1 MGWSLQA
8 ANDCLPL
15 WCILRSPKHW
25 SWISC
30 WNFVNFLPHH
40 LLYLPES
47 KKIILCATLYWDL
60 YQRKELAAPTNTQHL
75 KGITGLQTG
84 LLDKNT
90 RQSCIFL
97 ALMPNLKFDAVK
109 TWQFL
114 SDAPRTTQIL
124 DSQESSHL
132 TSSQGFCKLPR
143 WGLHTQTETNALT
156 SIYTLREAEN
166 TWNHF
171 SGTIHCIEE
180 LTEEPNTSNS
190 FLAYHLPV
198 RRCCLLAVHK
208 TRTDRFKQWRR
219 LQAFSKLVPFEQ
231 QHTL

>member
-114 SDAPRTTQIL
+114 SDAPRTTQKFLIL
-124 DSQESSHL
+124 KNLL
-132 TSSQGFCKLPR
+132 TLPA
-143 WGLHTQTETNALT
+143 HKA
-156 SIYTLREAEN
+156 
-166 TWNHF
+166 
-171 SGTIHCIEE
+171 SG
-180 LTEEPNTSNS
+180 N
-190 FLAYHLPV
+190 
-198 RRCCLLAVHK
+198 CLDGVSTH
-208 TRTDRFKQWRR
+208 RQKQM
-219 LQAFSKLVPFEQ
+219 
-231 QHTL
+231 H